1 MMFNMECRMHSRNAV
16 HAAFLLLL
24 TFGLPNMSVCQGLN
38 NLWMGGYYSEGGL
51 PYGGTNLE
59 FDSVPVD
66 IYYVNREMSFGRTSA
81 TIADGNGVLL
91 FATNGY
97 YISDTNGDTLQNG
110 TGLNPSFY
118 TIQFPEGLH
127 ISQADLILPKPG
139 DPDIFYLI
147 HGTYDDF
154 ATGSAQYLY
163 LTTIDMTLN
172 NGLGGVVSKNVVL
185 IADALNEGK
194 ITAVRHANGRD
205 WWVFCHKLNTNT
217 FYRLLITPGGGGT
230 PETQSIGTVRPPDN
244 GQVCFSPD
252 GSKFAYYWGEGSDLD
267 IFDFDRCTGLFSN
280 PVHILIDDVNT
291 MGGVAFSPSSQFLYV
306 SSVLDV
312 YQYDVTVPDVEASM
326 VHIAHWDSTYS
337 PSPPFATLFDIAQL
351 APDGKIY
358 IGTGNGT
365 DKLHVINDPDQPGLA
380 CGMVQHG
387 ITLPTY
393 YVNSLPNH
401 PNYFLGP
408 VDGSVCDSLGLNVGI
423 SEVQKE
429 AGVRAYPNPSA
440 RAFMLSYPAHAGEGW
455 LEVRDQQGR
464 LVLREYIAPWS
475 TVHAVELVGAGQGL
489 YQCSLRWGMET
500 ISTRVIIAEP

>member
-1 MMFNMECRMHSRNAV
+1 MECRMPCNFAV
-16 HAAFLLLL
+16 HAAFSLVLSL
-24 TFGLPNMSVCQGLN
+24 GLANTGVCQGLN

-59 FDSVPVD
+59 FDSIPVA
-66 IYYVNREMSFGRTSA
+66 IYYVNREMSFGRTV
-81 TIADGNGVLL
+81 ADITRSSGSLVA
-91 FATNGY
+91 ATNGY
-97 YISDTNGDTLQNG
+97 YIVDASGDTMPNG
-110 TGLNPSFY
+110 SGLNPSSY
-118 TIQFPEGLH
+118 TTQFPEGLH
-127 ISQADLILPKPG
+127 LPQADLFLPKPD
-139 DPDIFYLI
+139 DPAIYLLF
-147 HGTYDDF
+147 HGTYDHPPWG
-154 ATGSAQYLY
+154 TAQYLY
-163 LTTIDMTLN
+163 LTIIDMTLN
-172 NGLGGVVSKNVVL
+172 NGLGGVVSKNQVL
-185 IADALNEGK
+185 IDDLLNIGK

-205 WWVFCHKLNTNT
+205 WWVFCHKVDSNT
-217 FYRLLITPGGGGT
+217 FYRLLLTPEGVSA
-230 PETQSIGTVRPPDN
+230 PETQSVGTVRPNDL

-252 GSKFAYYWGEGSDLD
+252 GSKFAYYWGDGSDLD

-280 PVHILIDDVNT
+280 PVHIPIDDANS

-365 DKLHVINDPDQPGLA
+365 DKLHVINHPDQPGLA

-408 VDGSVCDSLGLNVGI
+408 VDGSVCDSLGINTLTPSPSPG
-423 SEVQKE
+423 ER
-429 AGVRAYPNPSA
+429 GVVVSPNPSA
-440 RAFMLSYPAHAGEGW
+440 GAFMLGYPAQPVAGQ
-455 LEVRDQQGR
+455 LEVWDLQGR
-464 LVLREYIAPWS
+464 VVLRERIPQWS
-475 TVHAVELVGAGQGL
+475 TMHQVDLAGQAAGM
-489 YQCSLRWGMET
+489 YQCNLRWGMET
-500 ISTRVIIAEP
+500 ISTRVILAAP